1 MKPVVVLAEAATD
14 IESGWEF
21 YERQDD
27 GLGAY
32 FVGCI
37 LQDLRRLED
46 LHGTHLVHYGLMRM
60 LSERFPF
67 GIYYRE
73 TDDATEVLAILD
85 LRRDPDRIRREVIE
99 R

>member
-1 MKPVVVLAEAATD
+1 VKPVVVLAEAAGD

-21 YERQDD
+21 YARQDD

-37 LQDLRRLED
+37 LQDLRRLEA
-46 LHGTHLVHYGLMRM
+46 LHGTHPVHHGLMPM

-73 TDDATEVLAILD
+73 TDDAIEVLAILD
-85 LRRDPDRIRREVIE
+85 LRRDPERIRREVGE

>member
-1 MKPVVVLAEAATD
+1 MKPVVVLAEAAGD

-21 YERQDD
+21 YARQDD

-37 LQDLRRLED
+37 LQDLRRLEA
-46 LHGTHLVHYGLMRM
+46 LHGTHPVHHGLMRV

-73 TDDATEVLAILD
+73 TDDATEVLVILD
-85 LRRDPDRIRREVIE
+85 FRRDPERIRREVGE

>member
-1 MKPVVVLAEAATD
+1 MKPVVVLAEAAGD

-21 YERQDD
+21 YARQDD

-37 LQDLRRLED
+37 LQGLRRLEA
-46 LHGTHLVHYGLMRM
+46 LHGTHPVHHGLMRM
-60 LSERFPF
+60 LSEQFPF

-85 LRRDPDRIRREVIE
+85 LRRDPERIRREVGE

>member
-1 MKPVVVLAEAATD
+1 VKPVVVLAEAAAD
-14 IESGWEF
+14 VESSWEF
-21 YERQDD
+21 YDRQDD

-32 FVGCI
+32 FVGCV
-37 LQDLRRLED
+37 LQDLHRLEA
-46 LHGTHLVHYGLMRM
+46 LHGTHPVHHGLMRM

-73 TDDATEVLAILD
+73 TDDAIEVLAILD
-85 LRRDPDRIRREVIE
+85 LRRDPDRIRREVGE

>member
-1 MKPVVVLAEAATD
+1 MKPVVVLAEAAAD
-14 IESGWEF
+14 VESSWEF
-21 YERQDD
+21 YDRQDD

-32 FVGCI
+32 FVGCV
-37 LQDLRRLED
+37 LQDLHRLEA
-46 LHGTHLVHYGLMRM
+46 LHGTHPVHHGLMRM

-73 TDDATEVLAILD
+73 TDDAIEVLAILD
-85 LRRDPDRIRREVIE
+85 LRRDPERIRREVGE